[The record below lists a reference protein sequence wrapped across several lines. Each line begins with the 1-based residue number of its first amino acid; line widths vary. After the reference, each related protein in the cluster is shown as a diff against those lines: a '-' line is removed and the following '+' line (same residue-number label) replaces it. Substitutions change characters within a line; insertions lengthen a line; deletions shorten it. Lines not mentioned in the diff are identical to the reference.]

1 MKLPSEYQVPKNWN
15 WKFCFMNI
23 GWSHDIEGRMLFFS
37 RGSSFLWA
45 HLNKAED
52 MFHTIFYVNNQ
63 FSLKLTV
70 KLIEVILNYNFKVQM
85 RGDEISHFLKIVL
98 SAPSQCFSI
107 LQSVLQLYLIL
118 NESNLNFVSGPGA
131 VLIIF
136 RLH

>member
-1 MKLPSEYQVPKNWN
+1 
-15 WKFCFMNI
+15 MNI
-23 GWSHDIEGRMLFFS
+23 GQSHDIEGRMLFFS
-37 RGSSFLWA
+37 WGSNFLWA
-45 HLNKAED
+45 YLNKAED

-85 RGDEISHFLKIVL
+85 RADEISHFLKIVL
-98 SAPSQCFSI
+98 SGPRPCFSI

-118 NESNLNFVSGPGA
+118 NESNLNFVSSPGA